1 MKEPRRFT
9 VGTEFAGERL
19 DKFLVQ
25 SCPELGRRGARWLT
39 EHSAVTVDG
48 ARAAKSRRL
57 RAGEVVELT
66 RDYDRAPAAEPEL
79 PLCTLLERDDLV
91 VVDKP
96 AGQPSAPLGDLERG
110 SLAGALLA
118 RYPEMDGIGYRPR
131 EPGLLHRL
139 DTRTSGLVIAARTQ
153 LAFDTLRTALET
165 HALVKRYLAIVSTE
179 RPLPDT
185 GRIELALGPEP
196 SGSGRVVVAN
206 VGVDGARLRSSQF
219 RVLARRGPW
228 ALLEVEAPRA
238 YRHQVRVHL
247 ASSGWPIAG
256 DLEYGGSQTELL
268 RERHALHASH
278 VAWAGDERVAAFA
291 VDSALP
297 EDLRAFFDAALA
309 EPSAASP
316 IIASDS

>member
-1 MKEPRRFT
+1 MKEPRRFS
-9 VGTEFAGERL
+9 VGAEFAGERL

-39 EHSAVTVDG
+39 EHAAVRVDG
-48 ARAAKSRRL
+48 VLAVKSRRL
-57 RAGEVVELT
+57 RPGEVVELT

-79 PLCTLLERDDLV
+79 PLRILLERDDLV

-96 AGQPSAPLGDLERG
+96 AGQASAPLADLEHG

-118 RYPEMDGIGYRPR
+118 RYPEMAGIGYRPR

-139 DTRTSGLVIAARTQ
+139 DTRTSGLVVAARTQ
-153 LAFDTLRTALET
+153 LAFDVLRGALET
-165 HALVKRYLAIVSTE
+165 HALIKRYLAIVSVR
-179 RPLPDT
+179 RPLPDA
-185 GRIELALGPEP
+185 GGIELALGPDP
-196 SGSGRVVVAN
+196 SGSGRVVVAD

-219 RVLARRGPW
+219 RTLERRGAW
-228 ALLEVEAPRA
+228 ALLLVEAPRA

-256 DLEYGGSQTELL
+256 DLEYGGSPTELL

-278 VAWAGDERVAAFA
+278 VAWAGDERVAGFA

-297 EDLRAFFDAALA
+297 EDLRSFFDAVLGA
-309 EPSAASP
+309 PSAPNP
-316 IIASDS
+316 ITASDS